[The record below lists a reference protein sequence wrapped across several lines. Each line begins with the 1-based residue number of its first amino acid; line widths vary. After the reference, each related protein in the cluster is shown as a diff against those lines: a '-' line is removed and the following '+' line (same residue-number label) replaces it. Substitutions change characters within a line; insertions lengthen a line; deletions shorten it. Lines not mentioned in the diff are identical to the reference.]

1 LVLALYLPGLLLALL
16 SALPALLGLRALAQ
30 LGPWDARLAEGDFAS
45 LAVEV
50 VGSVLVRRTLP
61 SDGFE
66 PALATAG
73 LAGLTAVLVVL
84 IGLVLH
90 GLCYSFLVG
99 GVLARLAG
107 GAHSPFWAACRR
119 WFWPML
125 RFGLLA
131 MLFGFL
137 SSGLLLLA
145 LALLPGS
152 DPAAWSFRLLALAG
166 WLACLNGLFEL
177 ARADLVLR
185 GDPRA
190 SRALGR
196 ALALPFRRPRRFLL
210 ALLLWI
216 ALALLS
222 ALYAGLHGGTLLLV
236 PATAVAAS
244 VLLQQLLA
252 LLAAWL
258 KLLRLAVAVELA
270 R

>member
-1 LVLALYLPGLLLALL
+1 
-16 SALPALLGLRALAQ
+16 
-30 LGPWDARLAEGDFAS
+30 
-45 LAVEV
+45 
-50 VGSVLVRRTLP
+50 
-61 SDGFE
+61 
-66 PALATAG
+66 
-73 LAGLTAVLVVL
+73 
-84 IGLVLH
+84 
-90 GLCYSFLVG
+90 
-99 GVLARLAG
+99 
-107 GAHSPFWAACRR
+107 
-119 WFWPML
+119 ML

-131 MLFGFL
+131 LLVGLL
-137 SSGLLLLA
+137 SSGLVLLA

-152 DPAAWSFRLLALAG
+152 DPTAWSFRLLALAG

-196 ALALPFRRPRRFLL
+196 SLALPFRRPRHFLL
-210 ALLLWI
+210 ALLFWI

-222 ALYAGLHGGTLLLV
+222 TLYAGLFGGLLLLV

-270 R
+270 RSYDRPRHA